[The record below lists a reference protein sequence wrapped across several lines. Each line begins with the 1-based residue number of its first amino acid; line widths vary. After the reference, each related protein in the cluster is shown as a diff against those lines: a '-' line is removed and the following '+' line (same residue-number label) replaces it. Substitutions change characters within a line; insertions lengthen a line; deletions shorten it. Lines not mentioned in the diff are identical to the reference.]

1 MSTEDVQNN
10 RFVWHD
16 GDFEVKEDDGT
27 YDKDDED
34 VTKSD
39 FRLVGD
45 IVKLDRVQHLV
56 FGWASIVTVD
66 GKEICDT
73 QGDIISSMTM
83 EDAAYDFVLTARK
96 GGEMHETGADGTAR
110 GVSRLVE
117 SIAFTREKQIA
128 MLSSLHEQGITNAMV
143 DLGCEGW
150 WVGFYIDNPG
160 TWSRIE
166 SGELKAFSIGGKGKR
181 DDSSDLVQ
189 RFAS

>member
-16 GDFEVKEDDGT
+16 GDFEVT
-27 YDKDDED
+27 KDDED

-39 FRLVGD
+39 FRLIGD

-117 SIAFTREKQIA
+117 SVAFTREKQMA
-128 MLSSLHEQGITNAMV
+128 MLTSLHEQGITNAMI